1 MSHQKI
7 VEEIVEKQKKNKGI
21 IAITLFGS
29 LARGEEKPH
38 SDIDIEIISETA
50 KKWQLLNRKKYGID
64 IDLVICPKRH
74 LIHQIKDYPY
84 LCYDYLNEKI
94 IYDPQGFMKDIK
106 NKLKKYFDKHPKVVK
121 FWEGKLKTMR
131 ENKAK
136 GEDPKEAVKSYD
148 EAEIKFSKEHKI
160 TRNFFRK

>member
-50 KKWQLLNRKKYGID
+50 KKWQLLNRKKYI
-64 IDLVICPKRH
+64 
-74 LIHQIKDYPY
+74 
-84 LCYDYLNEKI
+84 
-94 IYDPQGFMKDIK
+94 
-106 NKLKKYFDKHPKVVK
+106 
-121 FWEGKLKTMR
+121 
-131 ENKAK
+131 
-136 GEDPKEAVKSYD
+136 
-148 EAEIKFSKEHKI
+148 
-160 TRNFFRK
+160 